1 MISFGVSPM
10 MKMRFCN
17 VCQTYTLSDSHC
29 DEQTLSAHPARF
41 NPNDWYGGERRK
53 ARYGV

>member
-1 MISFGVSPM
+1 M

-29 DEQTLSAHPARF
+29 EEQTLSAHPARF